1 MLVCYSFMKKL
12 FILFA
17 VIVFNF
23 NANAQNQNE
32 VVGYYQLRG
41 GSHYLKP
48 DGTFVILGYATLIT
62 GKWFLKEH
70 GIVNFVPDEPKES
83 FLVYGRHTP
92 ELKEN
97 SKFMLSNNLY
107 EEETFLHVG
116 KLDGL
121 KPRLQ
126 PIYVKGH
133 RCIKFP
139 EVYTTNKKTDTISF
153 TSLPYYLDVAAQD
166 YQSKIYTFYNTDKF
180 NDFIVYYF
188 KKDGNFTPFSYLYR
202 DGGLHYGKHFGEK
215 QNLEE
220 ALSESEF
227 AQISKIDFSPK
238 IIVSTPLYNMNESD
252 FETDLFKQNYYLDE
266 KRNAYISK
274 YNYEAGEENNEN
286 YDYNNTN
293 LLNIYKMISTFET
306 FKSPFVSEGK
316 SIIKD
321 HCKDKN

>member
-1 MLVCYSFMKKL
+1 MKNI
-12 FILFA
+12 FILFV
-17 VIVFNF
+17 VIIFNY
-23 NANAQNQNE
+23 NANAQNQDD

-97 SKFMLSNNLY
+97 SKFMLSNNLH

-139 EVYTTNKKTDTISF
+139 EVYTTDKKTDTISF
-153 TSLPYYLDVAAQD
+153 TSLPYYLDISAQD

-252 FETDLFKQNYYLDE
+252 FETDLFNQNYYLDE

-293 LLNIYKMISTFET
+293 LLNIYKMISTFEI

-321 HCKDKN
+321 HCKDKK